1 MTAPSQIL
9 QTGSAILLEQ
19 RSQCTSR
26 NWGIDLLRILS
37 MFMVVVLHVLGQG
50 GILVAQV
57 PFDYGWVLCWTLE
70 SACFCAVNCFGI
82 ISGYVSRAETLSIRA
97 CFLRWAQVAFYSV
110 LLTILIGVIFPNT
123 LSVRQLLGSFFPVAT
138 QKYWYFTAYFALMF
152 FTPFLNQLLNMLTP
166 QKANHLIITIFMLLC
181 LFPLLAGRDL
191 FNLRGGYTFLW
202 LCALYLLGGCF
213 RQRHYHDLLS
223 QSFLMLGY
231 ILCVLITVGSKV
243 LSTLFQNRFQYSMA
257 QLDYL
262 FTYTSPTVLGAAV
275 FLFLLFRN
283 ISIRRT
289 IAIRML
295 KFCSPLS
302 FGVYLIHTHP
312 SVWNNLLSNRFS
324 IFSNYSSFL
333 CVILVL
339 LSSVTI
345 FFVCILLDFLRYALF
360 HRLKLT

>member
-1 MTAPSQIL
+1 
-9 QTGSAILLEQ
+9 
-19 RSQCTSR
+19 
-26 NWGIDLLRILS
+26 
-37 MFMVVVLHVLGQG
+37 
-50 GILVAQV
+50 
-57 PFDYGWVLCWTLE
+57 
-70 SACFCAVNCFGI
+70 
-82 ISGYVSRAETLSIRA
+82 
-97 CFLRWAQVAFYSV
+97 
-110 LLTILIGVIFPNT
+110 
-123 LSVRQLLGSFFPVAT
+123 
-138 QKYWYFTAYFALMF
+138 MF
-152 FTPFLNQLLNMLTP
+152 FTPFLNQLLNMLNP
-166 QKANHLIITIFMLLC
+166 QKTDHLIITIFMLLC
-181 LFPLLAGRDL
+181 IFPLLAGRAL
-191 FNLRGGYTFLW
+191 YYLRGGYTFLW

-213 RQRHYHDLLS
+213 RQRHYHNLLS

-243 LSTLFQNRFQYSMA
+243 LSTLFHNRFQYSMA

-283 ISIRRT
+283 ISIRRI

-324 IFSNYSSFL
+324 IFANYSSLL

-339 LSSVTI
+339 LSAVTI
-345 FFVCILLDFLRYALF
+345 FFVCILVDFLRYALF

>member
-1 MTAPSQIL
+1 MIGGQFTNL
-9 QTGSAILLEQ
+9 GLYN
-19 RSQCTSR
+19 RNTSTYDT
-26 NWGIDLLRILS
+26 WGINTARVTDAWKVSPERI
-37 MFMVVVLHVLGQG
+37 
-50 GILVAQV
+50 
-57 PFDYGWVLCWTLE
+57 
-70 SACFCAVNCFGI
+70 
-82 ISGYVSRAETLSIRA
+82 TLS
-97 CFLRWAQVAFYSV
+97 
-110 LLTILIGVIFPNT
+110 
-123 LSVRQLLGSFFPVAT
+123 
-138 QKYWYFTAYFALMF
+138 
-152 FTPFLNQLLNMLTP
+152 
-166 QKANHLIITIFMLLC
+166 
-181 LFPLLAGRDL
+181 
-191 FNLRGGYTFLW
+191 
-202 LCALYLLGGCF
+202 
-213 RQRHYHDLLS
+213 YHNLLS

-243 LSTLFQNRFQYSMA
+243 LSTLFHNRFQYSMA

-283 ISIRRT
+283 ISIRRI

-324 IFSNYSSFL
+324 IFANYSSLL

-339 LSSVTI
+339 LSAVTI
-345 FFVCILLDFLRYALF
+345 FFVCILVDFLRYALI